1 MKPRASLITRLTVF
15 HALVSAAVLLG
26 VTGIIAAAIDRHFE
40 DLDRATLEGKHHLIE
55 EIVAT
60 AVSVDELRARLD
72 DAMHAH
78 HGLHVRIDDA
88 AGRPLY
94 GTSTLA
100 FPAGPAQSPAPPGGV
115 SFSWQADGRTFRALS
130 AQSASWAPAG
140 GPVRIRVALDTE
152 HHAHF
157 IAELQRSV
165 WAYAALAVL
174 LSGVLGWWAARSGLA
189 PLRAMRAR
197 AQAVTAHT
205 LDARMPADAVPV
217 EMAELATSLND
228 MLARLQDDFRRLSE
242 FSSDLAHELRTP
254 ISNLLTQTQV
264 ALAQPRDA
272 DAYREILASNAEELQ
287 RMARMVADMLFLA
300 KTEHGLS
307 LPSRDT
313 VVLADEVHAL
323 FEFYEV
329 LADEK
334 RVRLRVVGE
343 GRVEGDRLMLRRA
356 IGNLLSN
363 ALRHTPADGDVT
375 VAIREAADAVE
386 LAVENSGPDIP
397 ADLLPRLFDRFFRA
411 DRARTH
417 PASEGAGLGLS
428 ITRAIAQAHGGTA
441 SASSGAGRTRFV
453 LRFPRAAPA

>member
-1 MKPRASLITRLTVF
+1 
-15 HALVSAAVLLG
+15 
-26 VTGIIAAAIDRHFE
+26 
-40 DLDRATLEGKHHLIE
+40 
-55 EIVAT
+55 
-60 AVSVDELRARLD
+60 
-72 DAMHAH
+72 
-78 HGLHVRIDDA
+78 
-88 AGRPLY
+88 
-94 GTSTLA
+94 
-100 FPAGPAQSPAPPGGV
+100 
-115 SFSWQADGRTFRALS
+115 
-130 AQSASWAPAG
+130 
-140 GPVRIRVALDTE
+140 
-152 HHAHF
+152 
-157 IAELQRSV
+157 
-165 WAYAALAVL
+165 
-174 LSGVLGWWAARSGLA
+174 
-189 PLRAMRAR
+189 
-197 AQAVTAHT
+197 
-205 LDARMPADAVPV
+205 
-217 EMAELATSLND
+217 
-228 MLARLQDDFRRLSE
+228 
-242 FSSDLAHELRTP
+242 
-254 ISNLLTQTQV
+254 
-264 ALAQPRDA
+264 
-272 DAYREILASNAEELQ
+272 
-287 RMARMVADMLFLA
+287 MARMVADMLFLA

-323 FEFYEV
+323 FEFYEA

>member
-1 MKPRASLITRLTVF
+1 
-15 HALVSAAVLLG
+15 
-26 VTGIIAAAIDRHFE
+26 
-40 DLDRATLEGKHHLIE
+40 
-55 EIVAT
+55 
-60 AVSVDELRARLD
+60 
-72 DAMHAH
+72 
-78 HGLHVRIDDA
+78 
-88 AGRPLY
+88 
-94 GTSTLA
+94 
-100 FPAGPAQSPAPPGGV
+100 
-115 SFSWQADGRTFRALS
+115 
-130 AQSASWAPAG
+130 
-140 GPVRIRVALDTE
+140 
-152 HHAHF
+152 
-157 IAELQRSV
+157 
-165 WAYAALAVL
+165 
-174 LSGVLGWWAARSGLA
+174 
-189 PLRAMRAR
+189 
-197 AQAVTAHT
+197 
-205 LDARMPADAVPV
+205 
-217 EMAELATSLND
+217 
-228 MLARLQDDFRRLSE
+228 
-242 FSSDLAHELRTP
+242 
-254 ISNLLTQTQV
+254 
-264 ALAQPRDA
+264 
-272 DAYREILASNAEELQ
+272 
-287 RMARMVADMLFLA
+287 MARMVADMLFLA

-323 FEFYEV
+323 FEFYEA

-334 RVRLRVVGE
+334 RVRLQVVGE